1 MRWSDEI
8 TLIHA
13 ELTTNSNGFTVE
25 KLGERTTVFANRKS
39 VGFSEFFKAKQAG
52 FTEQMKFDVFAVE
65 YAGQPVAE
73 YMGKQYRILRTYE
86 DQKKPDELE
95 LTLSDLSERG
105 GDANGV
111 YG

>member
-13 ELTTNSNGFTVE
+13 ELDSDDEGFTVTT
-25 KLGERTTVFANRKS
+25 LGDRKTVFANRKS
-39 VGFSEFFKAKQAG
+39 VGFHEFFKAKQAG
-52 FTEQMKFDVFAVE
+52 FTEQMKFDIFAVE
-65 YAGQPVAE
+65 YDGQPVAE
-73 YMGKQYRILRTYE
+73 YMDKPYRILRTYE
-86 DQKKPDELE
+86 DPKKPDELE

-111 YG
+111 